1 MIVVGYSDYS
11 FKGEDGCVIE
21 GIKIYC
27 IEPSDSDFTTGNT
40 VSYVTASPDRYTQ
53 HPLVGSVVD
62 VVYGKRNNGMAYV
75 KKVIVSDDIV
85 DSIDLSSVPEFQ
97 SSDLI

>member
-11 FKGEDGCVIE
+11 FKGEDGKVIE

-40 VSYVTASPDRYTQ
+40 VSVVSTSPDRYSK
-53 HPLVGSVVD
+53 HPLIGSVVD
-62 VVYGKRNNGMAYV
+62 VVYGKRNNGLAYV
-75 KKVIVSDDIV
+75 KRVVVSDDVIDV
-85 DSIDLSSVPEFQ
+85 LDLSSP
-97 SSDLI
+97 DLE

>member
-11 FKGEDGCVIE
+11 FKGDDGHDIV

-27 IEPSDSDFTTGNT
+27 IESSDSDFVTGNI
-40 VSYVTASPDRYTQ
+40 VSVISAPPNRYSK
-53 HPLVGSVVD
+53 HPLIGSVVD

-75 KKVIVSDDIV
+75 KKIIVSDDV
-85 DSIDLSSVPEFQ
+85 LDVLDFSSF
-97 SSDLI
+97 S